1 MSPRGCK
8 EKSPACYRALTTVF
22 AKMPGGA
29 RLTCTMPEF
38 SHAFSGLAA
47 GRELSHKELVRAIRF
62 MIAAEYEAIQLYEQL
77 ADSTDNKLARKVL
90 LDISGEEKE
99 HVGEFRHLLSLLAP
113 EDEAEY
119 CEGMG
124 EAKRYLAP
132 LMQAGQGGGKDA
144 CADECLCREKKTPS
158 DADSTHKLSGGE
170 GSCED
175 SSCSCS

>member
-1 MSPRGCK
+1 
-8 EKSPACYRALTTVF
+8 
-22 AKMPGGA
+22 
-29 RLTCTMPEF
+29 MPEF

-47 GRELSHKELVRAIRF
+47 GRELTHNELVRAIRF

-113 EDEAEY
+113 EDEADY

-124 EAKRYLAP
+124 EAREYLAP
-132 LMQAGQGGGKDA
+132 LLQPTEEGNPP
-144 CADECLCREKKTPS
+144 CADKGLCQEKKAS
-158 DADSTHKLSGGE
+158 GDA
-170 GSCED
+170 SCG
-175 SSCSCS
+175 CSPCDCL